1 MALLVLL
8 IQKNF
13 NKFETIH
20 QIKLMSKKIFHRGP
34 DDSGFWV
41 DRDINI
47 GLGFQRLSIQ
57 DLSDQGN
64 QPMES
69 ICKRYIIVY
78 NGEIYNFRSLKIKL
92 IKKSYKFIGNSD
104 TEVLLNLISE
114 YGIDAALKQLNGMFA
129 FALWDKKNRK
139 LSLVRDRIG
148 EKPIYYG
155 WQNNIFLFGSELKA
169 LRVHKSFLSQINRK
183 AVNSQ
188 QKFGSIPSPLSIYE
202 NIFKLCPGK
211 ILSLNVENNV
221 KSNCKVKHYWDLKN
235 SLKERNLKLYKNSL
249 NSVEEMLSNII
260 KDQLISD
267 VPLGAFLSGGIDS
280 SVIVALMKKYS
291 KKKSILLQLVLK
303 KKCLM
308 NQYMQKKLLIILI
321 LTILNCM
328 SNQKIC

>member
-1 MALLVLL
+1 MCGFVGF
-8 IQKNF
+8 IDPKKNF

-129 FALWDKKNRK
+129 FALWDKQNKK

-148 EKPIYYG
+148 ENPYIM
-155 WQNNIFLFGSELKA
+155 A
-169 LRVHKSFLSQINRK
+169 
-183 AVNSQ
+183 
-188 QKFGSIPSPLSIYE
+188 
-202 NIFKLCPGK
+202 GK
-211 ILSLNVENNV
+211 IIFFFLV
-221 KSNCKVKHYWDLKN
+221 
-235 SLKERNLKLYKNSL
+235 RNLKH
-249 NSVEEMLSNII
+249 
-260 KDQLISD
+260 
-267 VPLGAFLSGGIDS
+267 
-280 SVIVALMKKYS
+280 
-291 KKKSILLQLVLK
+291 
-303 KKCLM
+303 
-308 NQYMQKKLLIILI
+308 
-321 LTILNCM
+321 
-328 SNQKIC
+328 